1 MPNQT
6 GVGKQSMFSY
16 LFHKML
22 LSDPYNERIL
32 KSDIS
37 LMKSILNRFEEQ
49 NGQDI
54 ATRETISE
62 LRTLKA
68 QLVNLRRQRMRDIVN
83 FKCHGFILVS
93 LKEDYN
99 ALTN

>member
-1 MPNQT
+1 
-6 GVGKQSMFSY
+6 
-16 LFHKML
+16 ML

-37 LMKSILNRFEEQ
+37 LMKSILYRFEEQ

-68 QLVNLRRQRMRDIVN
+68 ELVKLWKRRIRDIVN
-83 FKCHGFILVS
+83 FEIGALIFVS
-93 LKEDYN
+93 
-99 ALTN
+99 